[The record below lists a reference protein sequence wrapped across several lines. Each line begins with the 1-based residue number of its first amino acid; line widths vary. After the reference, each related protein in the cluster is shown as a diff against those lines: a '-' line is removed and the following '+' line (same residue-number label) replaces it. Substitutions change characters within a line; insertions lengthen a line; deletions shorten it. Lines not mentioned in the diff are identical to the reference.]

1 MCMLA
6 RMRIVMLVCRTIVR
20 FMTEKDRGM
29 VLEGRREMLLLD
41 IFFTFAWSGTED
53 KGVKERG
60 VIHLKC
66 TIR

>member
-29 VLEGRREMLLLD
+29 VLEGRREMFLLD
-41 IFFTFAWSGTED
+41 IFFYICLEWD
-53 KGVKERG
+53 
-60 VIHLKC
+60 
-66 TIR
+66 